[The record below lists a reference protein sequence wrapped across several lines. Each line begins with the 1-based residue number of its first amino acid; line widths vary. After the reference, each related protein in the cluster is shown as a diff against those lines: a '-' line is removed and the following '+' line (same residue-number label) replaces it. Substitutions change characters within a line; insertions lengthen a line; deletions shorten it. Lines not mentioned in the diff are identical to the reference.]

1 MQSDGCDT
9 VPELTL
15 LTPVRV
21 KVRVHIDFDV
31 YNYKDQSLDKLV
43 GLSQR

>member
-1 MQSDGCDT
+1 MQIDGLSYTQYMQSDGCDT

-31 YNYKDQSLDKLV
+31 
-43 GLSQR
+43 